1 MPRRHRDDCTSDS
14 ELADSN
20 EDPFERETD
29 ADFDYTTPES
39 GCDNKEPSQSRYRN
53 SMAMQAA
60 DQSNDD
66 QSERDEDEE
75 CSMREMFSGDAYDR
89 VVNSKNRGSQHQW

>member
-20 EDPFERETD
+20 DDPFERETD
-29 ADFDYTTPES
+29 ADCDYTTPES
-39 GCDNKEPSQSRYRN
+39 GCDNEEPSQSQYQN
-53 SMAMQAA
+53 AMAMQAA

-66 QSERDEDEE
+66 LNQKE
-75 CSMREMFSGDAYDR
+75 MRRKSA
-89 VVNSKNRGSQHQW
+89 QWVRCLTDMHMPE